1 MTVIK
6 SSSFDKWFKNLN
18 DLKAKISVGRRIDK
32 IQQSNHLGD
41 YKHIDGDIYELRI
54 FVSSGIRLYFA
65 FRGNEIIILLHGGDK
80 TTQTRDIQR
89 AKEILKDY
97 Q

>member
-41 YKHIDGDIYELRI
+41 YKHIDGDIY
-54 FVSSGIRLYFA
+54 
-65 FRGNEIIILLHGGDK
+65 
-80 TTQTRDIQR
+80 
-89 AKEILKDY
+89 
-97 Q
+97 